1 MTTRVRNA
9 SSFAIVLGV
18 VFALLNVTQ
27 LVFLDGGWPEIV
39 GVAIGIALAS
49 VGIARL
55 RGWEGVRR

>member
-1 MTTRVRNA
+1 MTTRVRKA

-18 VFALLNVTQ
+18 VFVLLNLTE

-39 GVAIGIALAS
+39 GVAIGIALAI
-49 VGIARL
+49 VGFARL